1 MTYHTI
7 PVELPRS
14 VPGTTDGRT
23 MPQAQLR
30 DLGLLGAAG
39 QSFAST

>member
-30 DLGLLGAAG
+30 DLGLLARPVNHC
-39 QSFAST
+39 AST